1 MIPAAIVLIV
11 LGLALA
17 LVAGPFAFAPILLGV
32 ILLVLYFVGV
42 GKRAAAGDE
51 PSREGDA

>member
-32 ILLVLYFVGV
+32 ILLVLYFLGV